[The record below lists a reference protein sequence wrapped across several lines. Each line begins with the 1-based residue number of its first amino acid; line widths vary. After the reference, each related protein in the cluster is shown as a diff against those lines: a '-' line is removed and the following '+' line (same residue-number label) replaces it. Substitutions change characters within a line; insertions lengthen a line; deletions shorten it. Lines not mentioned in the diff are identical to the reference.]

1 MSFYKEV
8 PGRQT
13 TLESTLKFD
22 TEPKAGSTNPVT
34 SDGVVKSNADIL
46 DDGDESGEDVEVS
59 GSTYYNSHEVG
70 KFYFEHG
77 KLWKCTDKTRD
88 GEPGSYT
95 YTTQMSKMNGVVE
108 VVNDIVDRIVE
119 ANKMQV
125 IAASLNDLDARLK
138 AVEESIS
145 SVNIGS
151 RVADELDAQSLKVGG
166 EDINT
171 VIQNAIG
178 G

>member
-34 SDGVVKSNADIL
+34 SDGVAKSNADIL
-46 DDGDESGEDVEVS
+46 DDGDGSVEVEEVI
-59 GSTYYNSHEVG
+59 GSAYYNSHVVG

-77 KLWKCTDKTRD
+77 KLWKCTNKTRD

-95 YTTQMSKMNGVVE
+95 YTTEMTKLNGVVAIA
-108 VVNDIVDRIVE
+108 NDIVDRI
-119 ANKMQV
+119 
-125 IAASLNDLDARLK
+125 AALDDRITAL
-138 AVEESIS
+138 E
-145 SVNIGS
+145 
-151 RVADELDAQSLKVGG
+151 
-166 EDINT
+166 
-171 VIQNAIG
+171 NA
-178 G
+178 